1 MVRKRSSHA
10 TVSKVSSSATPAIA
24 LSTQS
29 VTTSSKIPS
38 ASTPSTF
45 KADSGD
51 LRLSGTKEFVRGKGS
66 NTVVAVSINGVKEL
80 GKSQV
85 DESHTVVASG
95 GGAVDVQTDL
105 GERDVID
112 IPSGEEDDSDLEDAS
127 VSESDMRDRKRQRH
141 NATEEEMA
149 DTEEANGENSEKI
162 EEPSFGDLLRAN
174 APEIVDVAA
183 TFDKA
188 NPQALA
194 KNGKRTVQ
202 LPPGMSLSTV
212 LTQSLR
218 TNDVKLL
225 ETCFHVRDLDTVRS
239 TIERLDSFLAVALL
253 QKLADRLHSRPGR
266 TGSLMVWVQW
276 ILVAHGGYLAG
287 QPEAIK
293 KLSSLHRVLSERANC
308 LQPLLSLKGKLDMLE
323 AQMNLRKAVQARSRS
338 GRSFGED
345 EDKDDEE
352 GVIYVEGQEESD
364 SEEEEGGERDDDDS
378 GNEMGSEE
386 EDSDSGEDGFIDDEA
401 SETDTE
407 GGGASEDDL

>member
-1 MVRKRSSHA
+1 MVRKKLSHA
-10 TVSKVSSSATPAIA
+10 TVSKVSSPAAPAMA
-24 LSTQS
+24 LSTRS
-29 VTTSSKIPS
+29 VTTSSTIPS

-45 KADSGD
+45 KNDSGD
-51 LRLSGTKEFVRGKGS
+51 LLCSGTKEFVRGKCT
-66 NTVVAVSINGVKEL
+66 NTVVAASINGVREL

-85 DESHTVVASG
+85 DESRTVVASG
-95 GGAVDVQTDL
+95 GGAVDVQMDL

-112 IPSGEEDDSDLEDAS
+112 IPSGEEEDSDLEDSSA
-127 VSESDMRDRKRQRH
+127 SESDMRDRKRKRH

-149 DTEEANGENSEKI
+149 DAEEANEGNSEKA

-194 KNGKRTVQ
+194 KTGKRTVQ
-202 LPPGMSLSTV
+202 LPPGMSLGTV

-225 ETCFHVRDLDTVRS
+225 ETCFHVRDLSTVRS
-239 TIERLDSFLAVALL
+239 TIERLDSSLAVALL

-266 TGSLMVWVQW
+266 AGSIMVWVQW
-276 ILVAHGGYLAG
+276 ILVAHGGYLAS
-287 QPEAIK
+287 QPEVMR
-293 KLSSLHRVLSERANC
+293 KLNSLHRVLSERANC

-323 AQMNLRKAVQARSRS
+323 AQMNLRQAVQARSRS

-345 EDKDDEE
+345 EDQDDED

-364 SEEEEGGERDDDDS
+364 SEDEERGETDDDGS
-378 GNEMGSEE
+378 GNEMDSEG
-386 EDSDSGEDGFIDDEA
+386 EDSDSGEDGFVDDEA

-407 GGGASEDDL
+407 GGGASEDDI